1 MKVVALIA
9 LLGASNVAFAQS
21 ESWKIVVD
29 AIGGWGQN
37 FALEVLSS
45 GTLVISE
52 RRSTQMPRCMQVPD
66 DDIAYLTERVA
77 RLTEYVDNASKPL
90 PRMSW
95 SRRIEDGLEA
105 EFSVYV
111 GPGSHVLTAHASLGP
126 AHLYESDGWWR
137 TDAGGSRQE
146 RPPQFLADILAKVW
160 EWQRQREGFAVCVPA
175 SERPQ
180 GV

>member
-52 RRSTQMPRCMQVPD
+52 RRSTGAPRCMKLSD
-66 DDIAYLTERVA
+66 DDIAYVSERIA
-77 RLTEYVDNASKPL
+77 QLKEYVGDDESAL
-90 PRMSW
+90 PVRVSW
-95 SRRIEDGLEA
+95 PRRIEDGLEA
-105 EFSVYV
+105 ELSVYLN
-111 GPGSHVLTAHASLGP
+111 PASHVLTAHANLGP
-126 AHLYESDGWWR
+126 AELYESGEWR
-137 TDAGGSRQE
+137 RQEAGGSRPE
-146 RPPQFLADILAKVW
+146 SSPQFLGEIFVKVW
-160 EWQRQREGFAVCVPA
+160 EWQRQRDDLATCVPA
-175 SERPQ
+175 SDPP
-180 GV
+180 